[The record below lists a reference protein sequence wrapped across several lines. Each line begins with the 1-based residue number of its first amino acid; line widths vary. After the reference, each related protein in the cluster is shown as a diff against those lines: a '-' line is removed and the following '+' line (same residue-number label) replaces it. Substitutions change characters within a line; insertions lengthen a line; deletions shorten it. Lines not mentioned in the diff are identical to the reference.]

1 MSQFFEIH
9 PDNPQPRLIHQAV
22 EIFHKGGIVAYPTD
36 SCYALGCHLGDK
48 AAMERIRRIRRVDK
62 EHHFTL
68 MCRNFSEIS
77 TYGKL
82 ENDAYRLM
90 KNLTPGPY
98 TFILKATREVP
109 KRLQHVKRKTIGVRV
124 PDSKITLAMLEEL
137 GQPIMSSTLI
147 LPDTELP
154 LTDPYQIRV
163 ILEHEVD
170 LVIDGGFCDIEPSTV
185 VDMTQGLP
193 EVLRVGKGSVDW
205 LGRH

>member
-1 MSQFFEIH
+1 
-9 PDNPQPRLIHQAV
+9 
-22 EIFHKGGIVAYPTD
+22 
-36 SCYALGCHLGDK
+36 
-48 AAMERIRRIRRVDK
+48 MERIRRIRRVDK

-137 GQPIMSSTLI
+137 GQPIMSSALI